1 MSRAYPA
8 PAQLNLMLRVVG
20 RRADGYHELQTVF
33 QFIDLHDTLYFE
45 SLPPGSIHRTGGPA
59 GVPETADLT
68 VRAAQK
74 LLAESN
80 IREGVHIHIDKQ
92 LPMGGGI
99 GGGSSDAATT
109 LLALNQLWN
118 LGFTRTELMAMGVS
132 LGADVPV
139 FLFAQ
144 SAWGEGIGERLVAMP
159 ELPEAHYV
167 LLHPGVSVATREIFA
182 APELTRQ
189 HAPITISAFLD
200 GVTKNTL
207 EATVR
212 RRYPEIDRAL
222 DWLQAQGLRHPRLT
236 GSGACCFAE
245 AKDAQN
251 AQQIVATVPKP
262 WRAWAVRGCN
272 RHPLHD
278 LVRDALF

>member
-8 PAQLNLMLRVVG
+8 PAKLNLMLRVVG

-59 GVPETADLT
+59 SVAETADLT

-74 LLAESN
+74 LLTESG

-92 LPMGGGI
+92 LPLGGGI

-118 LGFTRTELMAMGVS
+118 LGFSRTELMAMGVS

-139 FLFAQ
+139 FLFGQ

-200 GVTKNTL
+200 GVTENTL

-212 RRYPEIDRAL
+212 RRYPGIDRAL
-222 DWLQAQGLRHPRLT
+222 DWLQAQDLHHARLT
-236 GSGACCFAE
+236 GSGACCFAR
-245 AKDAQN
+245 ASDAQS

-278 LVRDALF
+278 LVRDTLF

>member
-8 PAQLNLMLRVVG
+8 PAKLNLMLRVVG
-20 RRADGYHELQTVF
+20 QRADGYHELQTVF

-74 LLAESN
+74 LLAESD

-118 LGFTRTELMAMGVS
+118 LGFTRTELMAMGIS

-139 FLFAQ
+139 FLFGQ
-144 SAWGEGIGERLVAMP
+144 SAWGEGIGERLMAMP
-159 ELPEAHYV
+159 ELSEAHYV

-200 GVTKNTL
+200 GVTENTL

-222 DWLQAQGLRHPRLT
+222 DWLQAQGLRHARLT

-245 AKDAQN
+245 ASDAQS

-262 WRAWAVRGCN
+262 WRAWAVRGRN

-278 LVRDALF
+278 LVRDSLF